1 MNKNANEDVQDVI
14 VELLKKQFGVKLNKI
29 NFKRMGK
36 NRIYA
41 FKPCDLDIQEKHSG
55 IYFGTIEKDGFRL
68 SIEGSYIVGR
78 EAKKGVIEVKSFR
91 SGRGLARDRE
101 KAARY
106 GKSLGLEE
114 VTLAVFVPT
123 GDEEVLA
130 ALSGEEEIDGVTV
143 RTVAIGWE

>member
-68 SIEGSYIVGR
+68 SIEVSYIVGR
-78 EAKKGVIEVKSFR
+78 EAKKGVIEVKKDEALR
-91 SGRGLARDRE
+91 WMKGEDIEGDVKGYVIL
-101 KAARY
+101 KWGNY
-106 GKSLGLEE
+106 YLGCGKGNGKVIRNFIPKSRR
-114 VTLAVFVPT
+114 
-123 GDEEVLA
+123 
-130 ALSGEEEIDGVTV
+130 IK
-143 RTVAIGWE
+143 